1 MSGSTDS
8 QTQDSLKELRQLV
21 DKLSSTVDQQH
32 QILLTA
38 RPDIARQMGAQASD
52 EMARTLVYARRH
64 LEDLERQV
72 KAQDRERE
80 QLKALQEVGAVIN
93 STLDLDQVLRLM
105 MDTLLELTNAERAA
119 LLLRED
125 RDTQLTVKVVS
136 GIDEETIESADSFQI
151 SRTIVQEV
159 SEKGESVVTM
169 NAMSDPR
176 FSAQESIISYNL
188 RSILCVPLKMK
199 DQIIGVIY
207 ADNKVASGIFR
218 DADRDL
224 LTAFANQAAV
234 AIDNARLFQQIRAHL
249 KEITEM
255 KDLMDNV
262 FESIASGVI
271 TIDASSEIELY
282 NRAAE
287 RILGVPSQS
296 VKRQKYSE
304 LLDLLELPIETF
316 IQEVWQ
322 NGGTQNTEVDLVVNK
337 RPGITTLNMTVSPLR
352 DILQETL
359 GVAMVLNDVSETKRL
374 ESVRRYLPPELVDSV
389 RDIDAAQRPQ
399 HRNMTVL
406 FADVRGFSTISEN
419 LDPEKLIQVI
429 NGYFTEAVRAIIQY
443 QGLTDKFLGD
453 AVMALYNTPLNPQE
467 NHAERAVRTA
477 WMVKQS
483 MVAYHENLPSER
495 RLHFGFGIHT
505 GEAVVGNVGSALRKD
520 YSAIGDAV
528 NLAKRIQENA
538 QKDQILMSEAVYEQ
552 VKDFVEVI
560 PMEPMQ
566 VKGRQ
571 AMEQFYE
578 LANVIGT

>member
-8 QTQDSLKELRQLV
+8 QPQDSLKELRQLV

-32 QILLTA
+32 QVLLTA

-72 KAQDRERE
+72 KAQDKERD

-105 MDTLLELTNAERAA
+105 MDTLLELTNAERAV
-119 LLLRED
+119 LLLRD
-125 RDTQLTVKVVS
+125 DGSTQLTPKVFS
-136 GIDEETIESADSFQI
+136 GIDEETIANADSFDI
-151 SRTIVQEV
+151 SRTILQTV
-159 SEKGESVVTM
+159 SETGEPVVTM

-176 FSAQESIISYNL
+176 FSAQESIISFNL

-207 ADNKVASGIFR
+207 ADNRVASGIFR

-224 LTAFANQAAV
+224 LAAFANQAAV
-234 AIDNARLFQQIRAHL
+234 AIDNARLFQQILDNL

-271 TIDASSEIELY
+271 TIDHSSEIELY

-287 RILGVPSQS
+287 RILGVPSNT

-304 LLDLLELPIETF
+304 LLNALELPIEPF

-352 DILQETL
+352 DDLQETL

-374 ESVRRYLPPELVDSV
+374 ESVRRYLPPELVDQV

-399 HRNMTVL
+399 HRTMTVV
-406 FADVRGFSTISEN
+406 FADVRGFSTFSEN
-419 LDPEKLIQVI
+419 IDPEKLIQVI
-429 NGYFTEAVRAIIQY
+429 NET
-443 QGLTDKFLGD
+443 
-453 AVMALYNTPLNPQE
+453 
-467 NHAERAVRTA
+467 
-477 WMVKQS
+477 
-483 MVAYHENLPSER
+483 
-495 RLHFGFGIHT
+495 GF
-505 GEAVVGNVGSALRKD
+505 
-520 YSAIGDAV
+520 
-528 NLAKRIQENA
+528 
-538 QKDQILMSEAVYEQ
+538 
-552 VKDFVEVI
+552 
-560 PMEPMQ
+560 
-566 VKGRQ
+566 
-571 AMEQFYE
+571 
-578 LANVIGT
+578 